1 MMTTVKKFLKLYLA
15 LLVLGQVV
23 YWILRM
29 DVSPVAQDISLFFML
44 CYTGYVTMESLD
56 YLKDKIKGALRGQV

>member
-1 MMTTVKKFLKLYLA
+1 MMTTLKRFLKLYL
-15 LLVLGQVV
+15 LLMVLGQIV

-29 DVSPVAQDISLFFML
+29 DVSPGLRDISLFFML

-56 YLKDKIKGALRGQV
+56 YIKDKIKDALRGQA